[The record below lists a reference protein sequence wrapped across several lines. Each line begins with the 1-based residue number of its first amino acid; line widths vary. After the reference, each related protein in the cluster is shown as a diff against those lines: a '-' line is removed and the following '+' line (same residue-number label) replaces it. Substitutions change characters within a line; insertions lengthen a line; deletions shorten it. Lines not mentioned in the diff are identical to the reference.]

1 MVAGSTLRIAW
12 RNLWRN
18 RRRTTLAVAAIG
30 LSVALVLAY
39 YALLRA
45 YADWILETLTG
56 PMLGH
61 VQIHAP
67 EWRKDRAIDRTIRDV
82 SSILDGLRRD
92 PEVASATVR
101 VYAPALAALAEE
113 GFAVVVLGVDWEAE
127 SRPSR
132 LLAGASTPRSRGRV
146 LMGRTLAEMM
156 GVREG
161 DEIALVGQGVDGS
174 LANDLVQVEGLIQ
187 TPVDFVNRQGIL
199 LEIGEAQTLF
209 AMPDEAHEVV
219 VHARDPEG
227 VKLLASRLA
236 SLPNLAGTEVLD
248 WQTLA
253 PEMVSLIEIIEVAG
267 VFALVLIFVAA
278 AAGVAN
284 TMLMA
289 TFERTHELGMLLALG
304 AAPSRIVRM
313 ILAESIALGLV
324 GAALGGTLGILFV
337 AVTHETGLDFAALT
351 GGGPTQLSFAG
362 LSWSMRFYPS
372 LAPSDVGRTILAVL
386 LTSLIASVWPALRAA
401 RLEPARALKD

>member
-12 RNLWRN
+12 RNVWRN
-18 RRRTTLAVAAIG
+18 RRRTSLAVAAIG

-39 YALLRA
+39 YSLLRA
-45 YADWILETLTG
+45 YADWVLATLTG

-61 VQIHAP
+61 VQVHAP
-67 EWRKDRAIDRTIRDV
+67 EWRKDRAMDRTIEDV
-82 SSILDGLRRD
+82 ASILDALRRD

-101 VYAPALAALAEE
+101 VYDPALAALGEE
-113 GFAVVVLGVDWEAE
+113 GFAVIVMGVDWEAE
-127 SRPSR
+127 SRPGR
-132 LLAGASTPRSRGRV
+132 LLAGAPTPRSRGRV
-146 LMGRTLAEMM
+146 LMGRALAEMM

-161 DEIALVGQGVDGS
+161 DEIALVGQGADGS
-174 LANDLVQVEGLIQ
+174 LANDLVQVQGLIQ
-187 TPVDFVNRQGIL
+187 TPVDFVNRQGIV

-219 VHARDPEG
+219 VHARDPDAVE
-227 VKLLASRLA
+227 LLASKLA
-236 SLPNLAGTEVLD
+236 GLPNLAGTEVLD

-278 AAGVAN
+278 SAGVAN

-289 TFERTHELGMLLALG
+289 TFERTHEFGMLLALG
-304 AAPSRIVRM
+304 AAPGCIVRM
-313 ILAESIALGLV
+313 ILAESVALGLT
-324 GAALGGTLGILFV
+324 GAALGGTLGLLFV
-337 AVTHETGLDFAALT
+337 AETHETGLDFAALT
-351 GGGPTQLSFAG
+351 GGGPTELSFAG

-372 LAPSDVGRTILAVL
+372 LAAGDVGRTILAVL
-386 LTSLIASVWPALRAA
+386 VTSLIASIWPAFRAA
-401 RLEPARALKD
+401 RLEPARALRD